1 MNNPSILSAN
11 LEVLRARFPSVYNRI
26 MDIGS
31 QAPVSFQYQDKEGSC
46 TLLTKRRGEA
56 FPSYGS
62 GSRVDLLKRWMDGL
76 ELAKESLYAI
86 SGFGDGSHVQH
97 FLDHSSGGTHFI
109 VAEEDPALLRETL
122 SRFDCSNLLA
132 NERFMLGVGEP
143 DDNFFRDIQT
153 AALSEIQDINM
164 VIFSPLHSLNEAY
177 YDRMRNELVRQY
189 LVVRPMMEVNLRTAP
204 IIQGNTFENLTI
216 MAPSPDISEI
226 GDEMKDIPFIL
237 VGAGPSLDE
246 SIDFLKSVQDKSI
259 IVCSN
264 SPLRKLLNNGIKPH
278 LVFTADP
285 QEPTLA
291 GFKGVDV
298 AGLTLACP
306 FSAYP
311 EIVRL
316 FDGRILSWCTFNPI
330 VDLVKKYMGKPP
342 GSPIMEKGTVS
353 GCVLD
358 LSRLLGSK
366 KVLFVGQDL
375 CIRDDGRYYTD
386 DSAYSDHGGHYS
398 SISQGHRLPGNTQEQ
413 VLVEGRL
420 FVYLKTFE
428 QFISEQSGVEYR
440 NLARTG
446 ARIHGAPYMNYQDAM
461 AWIGQTSS
469 VVFEEKILA
478 LLKNQTSTPFL
489 EDIFRPCREHI
500 RKIFEKSFK
509 AAWNTEKLPGKYSG
523 LHYSENKAII
533 QLLADANEINKL
545 IDKNKDFWSVL
556 FEGKTKGE
564 VIRYRRLARDIDF
577 PNKNWAAVQ
586 RNKEYFWAIS
596 EGCHWLLQEMDRKIY
611 RPETSAV

>member
-1 MNNPSILSAN
+1 
-11 LEVLRARFPSVYNRI
+11 
-26 MDIGS
+26 
-31 QAPVSFQYQDKEGSC
+31 
-46 TLLTKRRGEA
+46 
-56 FPSYGS
+56 
-62 GSRVDLLKRWMDGL
+62 
-76 ELAKESLYAI
+76 
-86 SGFGDGSHVQH
+86 
-97 FLDHSSGGTHFI
+97 
-109 VAEEDPALLRETL
+109 
-122 SRFDCSNLLA
+122 
-132 NERFMLGVGEP
+132 
-143 DDNFFRDIQT
+143 
-153 AALSEIQDINM
+153 
-164 VIFSPLHSLNEAY
+164 
-177 YDRMRNELVRQY
+177 
-189 LVVRPMMEVNLRTAP
+189 MMEVNLRTAP

-428 QFISEQSGVEYR
+428 QFIAEQSGVEYR

-446 ARIHGAPYMNYQDAM
+446 ARIHGAPYMNYQDDM

-469 VVFEEKILA
+469 VVFEE
-478 LLKNQTSTPFL
+478 
-489 EDIFRPCREHI
+489 
-500 RKIFEKSFK
+500 
-509 AAWNTEKLPGKYSG
+509 
-523 LHYSENKAII
+523 
-533 QLLADANEINKL
+533 
-545 IDKNKDFWSVL
+545 
-556 FEGKTKGE
+556 
-564 VIRYRRLARDIDF
+564 
-577 PNKNWAAVQ
+577 
-586 RNKEYFWAIS
+586 
-596 EGCHWLLQEMDRKIY
+596 
-611 RPETSAV
+611 